1 MFNLY
6 FCNVHKSFPSDTN
19 PVITNNGIG
28 KIRSNIHD
36 NHNETLCTQRITW
49 EFVEMQLHKSNG
61 SDQSGAKFQI
71 LPHQK

>member
-19 PVITNNGIG
+19 PVITNNAIG

-36 NHNETLCTQRITW
+36 NHNETLCTAYHLGICGNAASQ
-49 EFVEMQLHKSNG
+49 VEW
-61 SDQSGAKFQI
+61 F
-71 LPHQK
+71 